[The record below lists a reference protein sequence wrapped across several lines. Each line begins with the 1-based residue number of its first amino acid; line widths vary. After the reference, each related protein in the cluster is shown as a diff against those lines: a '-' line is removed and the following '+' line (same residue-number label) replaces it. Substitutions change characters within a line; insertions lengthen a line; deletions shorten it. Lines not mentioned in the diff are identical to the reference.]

1 MWPMSLMSDD
11 PYTLL
16 QVKQHATAEEIKAAF
31 KKRALEVHPDKGGS
45 KEAFHLV
52 YRALETLSDPEAR
65 KRYDGRYGVPL
76 GMFSTPRSKPSKM
89 QKPPF
94 CRKFPFAKQRS
105 KSDLGSHKSNADG
118 GDRKTQPQRAYVT
131 RCIAE
136 VHDLLKQLPRDV
148 RFEVIRK
155 EFSQQQRLLLEKWM
169 RETVE
174 KQANPPVLQDIPSAS
189 RDAKSFPDSARVKF
203 QTRDAHRRG
212 KESPKAG
219 GKGKTGHAGIHRT
232 GGGYQALVSVEMV
245 RISSKGTNLPTAL
258 EYLMLLTSA
267 KQKMLSDGHSADAFE
282 DRLEQSLMSA
292 SMEQGKSYQTLTLY
306 FEASQSASILI
317 GKQAWRFPK
326 VQSCEQLKT
335 LRRFLEPLREAFN
348 LSTRRCS
355 NSFERFS
362 PQELG
367 DLWEKF
373 QEIAA
378 DTCQIAGQ
386 NADSHLRLLN
396 AWYTKAAPMRDRL
409 LQDWERKRM
418 CSEDHEYYKPKKW
431 RYQPPNAW
439 KSTNPLVAL
448 KQLLVR
454 WGDWLQ
460 KERLKTE
467 AKRSRALRRRRNQE
481 SVQKRPKKNGNVIWM
496 LFFHV
501 FRLSVVTLGLG
512 WFGTLGFLNDRLRL

>member
-1 MWPMSLMSDD
+1 MSLMSDD
-11 PYTLL
+11 LYTLL

-76 GMFSTPRSKPSKM
+76 GMSSTPRSTPSKM

-105 KSDLGSHKSNADG
+105 KSDLGSHKSNAGG
-118 GDRKTQPQRAYVT
+118 GDRKTQPAYMT

-169 RETVE
+169 GETVD
-174 KQANPPVLQDIPSAS
+174 KQASPPVPQDIPSAS
-189 RDAKSFPDSARVKF
+189 RDAKCFPGSARVKF
-203 QTRDAHRRG
+203 QTRSAHGRG
-212 KESPKAG
+212 KESAKASR
-219 GKGKTGHAGIHRT
+219 KGKSGHAGIQST
-232 GGGYQALVSVEMV
+232 GSGYRAAVYLETV
-245 RISSKGTNLPTAL
+245 RIFGKATNLPTAL
-258 EYLMLLTSA
+258 ECLMLLTSA
-267 KQKMLSDGHSADAFE
+267 KQKMLSGHSDDAFE

-292 SMEQGKSYQTLTLY
+292 CMEQGKSYQTLTLY

-317 GKQAWRFPK
+317 GTKEWRSPR

-335 LRRFLEPLREAFN
+335 LRRCMEPIREAFG
-348 LSTRRCS
+348 SDAKTCR
-355 NSFERFS
+355 NSFERLS

-367 DLWEKF
+367 DVWEKF
-373 QEIAA
+373 QKIAV

-386 NADSHLRLLN
+386 NVDSHLRRLN
-396 AWYTKAAPMRDRL
+396 AWYTKTAPMRDRL

-418 CSEDHEYYKPKKW
+418 CSEDHEYYQPYSW
-431 RYQPPNAW
+431 RHQPPMAL
-439 KSTNPLVAL
+439 KSKNPLVAL

-454 WGDWLQ
+454 WRYWLQ
-460 KERLKTE
+460 QGRFKSQV
-467 AKRSRALRRRRNQE
+467 KRSRALGRMRNQE
-481 SVQKRPKKNGNVIWM
+481 HVQKRPKKNGNAI
-496 LFFHV
+496 
-501 FRLSVVTLGLG
+501 
-512 WFGTLGFLNDRLRL
+512 

>member
-1 MWPMSLMSDD
+1 MSQMSDD
-11 PYTLL
+11 LYTLL

-65 KRYDGRYGVPL
+65 KRYDGRHGVPS
-76 GMFSTPRSKPSKM
+76 GMSSTPRSASGKM
-89 QKPPF
+89 RRPQF
-94 CRKFPFAKQRS
+94 CSKFPFAKQHS
-105 KSDLGSHKSNADG
+105 KKSNAGG

-136 VHDLLKQLPRDV
+136 VHYLLKQLPRDV

-169 RETVE
+169 GETLE
-174 KQANPPVLQDIPSAS
+174 KQTSPPVLQDIPSAS
-189 RDAKSFPDSARVKF
+189 GDAECFPGSARVKF
-203 QTRDAHRRG
+203 RTRDAHRRG
-212 KESPKAG
+212 KESAEADP
-219 GKGKTGHAGIHRT
+219 KGKSGHAGIQRT
-232 GGGYQALVSVEMV
+232 GDGYKAAVYLETV
-245 RISSKGTNLPTAL
+245 RVSSKGTNLPTAL

-267 KQKMLSDGHSADAFE
+267 KQKMLSGGHSEDAFE

-292 SMEQGKSYQTLTLY
+292 SMEQGKRYQELTLY

-317 GKQAWRFPK
+317 GKSVWRFPQ

-335 LRRFLEPLREAFN
+335 IRRCMEPLREAFN
-348 LSTRRCS
+348 SSTRRHK
-355 NSFERFS
+355 NSFERLS

-373 QEIAA
+373 QKIAE

-386 NADSHLRLLN
+386 HADSSLRLLN

-409 LQDWERKRM
+409 LQDWERERM
-418 CSEDHEYYKPKKW
+418 CSEDHEYYKPRRW
-431 RYQPPNAW
+431 RYHPPNAL
-439 KSTNPLVAL
+439 KSKNPLVAL

-454 WGDWLQ
+454 WGNWLQ
-460 KERLKTE
+460 QERLKSE
-467 AKRSRALRRRRNQE
+467 AKRSQALRRKGNQE
-481 SVQKRPKKNGNVIWM
+481 RIEKRPKKNGNVWLWKLWYLM
-496 LFFHV
+496 
-501 FRLSVVTLGLG
+501 
-512 WFGTLGFLNDRLRL
+512 

>member
-1 MWPMSLMSDD
+1 MSDD
-11 PYTLL
+11 LYTLL

-65 KRYDGRYGVPL
+65 KRYDGRYEVPL
-76 GMFSTPRSKPSKM
+76 GMSSTPRSTPSKM

-105 KSDLGSHKSNADG
+105 KSDLGSHKSNAGG
-118 GDRKTQPQRAYVT
+118 GDRKTQPAYMT

-169 RETVE
+169 GETVE
-174 KQANPPVLQDIPSAS
+174 KQASPPVLQDIPSAS
-189 RDAKSFPDSARVKF
+189 RDAKCFPDSARVKF

-212 KESPKAG
+212 KESPKASR
-219 GKGKTGHAGIHRT
+219 KGKSGHAGIHRS
-232 GGGYQALVSVEMV
+232 GGCYRASVSLEAV
-245 RISSKGTNLPTAL
+245 RIFGKTTNLPTAL
-258 EYLMLLTSA
+258 EDLMLLTSA
-267 KQKMLSDGHSADAFE
+267 KQKMLSGHSDDAFE

-292 SMEQGKSYQTLTLY
+292 CMEQGKSYQTLTLH
-306 FEASQSASILI
+306 FEALQSASILI
-317 GKQAWRFPK
+317 GGNVWRFPR
-326 VQSCEQLKT
+326 VQSCAQLKA
-335 LRRFLEPLREAFN
+335 LRRCMEPLREAFN
-348 LSTRRCS
+348 YSTFRFQ
-355 NSFERFS
+355 NSFERLS

-418 CSEDHEYYKPKKW
+418 CSEDHEYYQPRRW
-431 RYQPPNAW
+431 RYRPPNAL

-454 WGDWLQ
+454 WGNSLQ
-460 KERLKTE
+460 NERLRSE
-467 AKRSRALRRRRNQE
+467 AKRSRALRRRRNQTTFK
-481 SVQKRPKKNGNVIWM
+481 SDRKRTAM
-496 LFFHV
+496 SFECCF
-501 FRLSVVTLGLG
+501 
-512 WFGTLGFLNDRLRL
+512 